1 MLLCDVT
8 HCNRTIDKE
17 NFEILF
23 FFFFF
28 FFFWRSC
35 EVVQPGREL
44 LTFTFDRIFWDTSTT
59 QEQIYDLA
67 ARDSIDDVIEGYN
80 ATIFAY
86 GQTGS
91 GSKRKRKK
99 KKKITNFLF
108 SQFFFFFFAQ
118 KECFARGTPVL
129 MFDGSFKPVEK
140 VVAHDFVMG
149 DDGTPRTVLATTSGY
164 EEMARVSR
172 KRSDSALFTCNLS
185 HVLSLRAV
193 DLTDVRVDDTGA
205 FVATYYTR
213 VAAPSPGVVATLRAQ
228 SCAFRTRELA
238 SDWIVKQ
245 LACDRHAVQSGDI
258 VDIAV
263 RDYLKL
269 GASLRRR
276 LLGFAAPM
284 LSFANAHDIAMLPVD
299 PYQFGASL
307 AMLSADGVIPHA
319 YKTATPAARLQL
331 LAGIVDADKHRNK
344 SKHAR
349 GHEIG
354 VHSERM
360 LDDVS
365 FVARSLG
372 FKVARCGSRAGEL
385 ARIRVSGSGID
396 TLPLRVAR
404 AVHVDD
410 APSSGAFEIEVTRLP
425 LDRYFGF
432 SVDGNARF
440 VVGEQFVVTHNSHT
454 MFGPDIKEKSKW
466 GIIPRACAH
475 IFSFIEEDQEG
486 VEFTIKCSFLEIYLE
501 TVRDLLDP
509 RHKEALKV
517 RETPQ
522 KGVWVEGLSEHY
534 VSSESDVYELLMLG
548 EKSRATSSTNMNAVS
563 SRSHSLFILTLTQ
576 KLPDGSTKTGR
587 LNLADLAGSEKVGK
601 CFARGTPV
609 LLASGQFRAVEK
621 VRAGDAVVGDDGRSR
636 VVTSTTSG
644 FERMVQISTT
654 SGAPAFVCNLSHILS
669 LKLVGLPAC
678 APDDA
683 RIVSVVVAQLDDEH
697 VARAFDR
704 RSIEFA
710 TAAEALV
717 VLAALGGDVQA
728 SQFGDCREA
737 QDAAMKQA
745 IDSLVGSVGD
755 VADAIKRKVA
765 EHDAAASKKQKSDVD
780 VSVVVAES
788 SGDGALLAASDCKRV
803 LDALRARLA
812 LSECEQVLL
821 QDAPVDVSVED
832 FLDAR
837 RVSVELRAMCV
848 LFHSGEMH
856 FAPQA
861 APPVDAWQFGR
872 ALGELDAPLPAVYKC
887 GTVATRLQLL
897 AGIWDANGTLVDA
910 RAVLTVADAALRSD
924 VEFVARSLGFGVERV
939 GACALAL
946 SGDLSRLPAASPPHK
961 WPIAPASALHARFT
975 IQLVNERADGGWQVL
990 VDDVVAALGA
1000 TCSLADIEP
1009 PHYADGRYYGFT
1021 LAGVNRRFVVGEQC
1035 FVTHNTEAKGMRL
1048 DEAKKINQSL
1058 SALGLCINKLS
1069 VGGASHVPYRD
1080 SKLTHVL
1087 RESLGGNSKTTLLI
1101 ACSPHRFN
1109 VEETVST
1116 LKFGQRA
1123 KMIKNAVKLNRQRS
1137 VAELEAIVEQLTS
1150 ELDTL
1155 RAYVTLLEQA
1165 VTAANPG
1172 IDLAA
1177 LRRDAGTLAAANAR
1191 ANANAAANARKPG
1204 SAATGPVA
1212 APAAA
1217 ATSLAL
1223 PAATALGG
1231 GESPSPRDGESAGAA
1246 EASVAFS
1253 EIDSLLKASTLGGG
1267 IDGAAMRVKID
1278 ALRERM
1284 QLRIDDLSEDL
1295 TTAREERDGAKEEL
1309 AQANENAELAQL
1321 RAQKAEEALEAA
1333 SERADGDVKRLTYE
1347 LRQATLAK
1355 EEAIAHRDNLARHNG
1370 ELESALA
1377 KANADATATDDAR
1390 EAAIAERTQAVRSAQ
1405 AAQAA
1410 QTRAEARVA
1419 ELTERA
1425 ERAELAAANVTTSRD
1440 ELQRRAD
1447 AATQEAIVRTEEATT
1462 ARQEANAFAGDLERA
1477 KAALAVAERRLST
1490 EIERVAELTS
1500 RVEQLSTS
1508 SAESSN
1514 AGQQYAQTLQV
1525 KLDAARAEL
1534 TAAATAAADAELR
1547 AGEQTRAAQAAE
1559 RAAAES
1565 QQRLDELK
1573 KQLAAADAARTAADA
1588 AAKSAAAREHSERSR
1603 ADTAAGTTNA
1613 QIVALEKEV
1622 DALRREHTTQH
1633 TAVKAAAEESA
1644 KLRRALADASAHA
1657 AAQTKAMA
1665 ARDARLTEV
1674 DAARS
1679 DAVSKAES
1687 LRCQLD
1693 ESLIAYMQME
1703 KRYKDQLSLLQD
1715 ADRIAKKTGGGH
1727 IARPVQAGAAGA
1739 AMSPFRLF
1747 GGPAKPVLPALSALS
1762 NPDKAGYLTKQGG
1775 FVRSWKKRWFV
1786 LKGDSM
1792 YYFAGPQSEEPLGS
1806 IALEGSFLQAADEHT
1821 RKKFSFGIF
1830 HPARRTFFLVADT
1843 KQEMQEWVDMVQAKI
1858 DILDEMFESDG
1869 GDADD
1874 AD

>member
-1 MLLCDVT
+1 
-8 HCNRTIDKE
+8 
-17 NFEILF
+17 
-23 FFFFF
+23 
-28 FFFWRSC
+28 
-35 EVVQPGREL
+35 
-44 LTFTFDRIFWDTSTT
+44 
-59 QEQIYDLA
+59 
-67 ARDSIDDVIEGYN
+67 
-80 ATIFAY
+80 
-86 GQTGS
+86 
-91 GSKRKRKK
+91 
-99 KKKITNFLF
+99 
-108 SQFFFFFFAQ
+108 
-118 KECFARGTPVL
+118 
-129 MFDGSFKPVEK
+129 MFDGQFKPIESIGVNE
-140 VVAHDFVMG
+140 FVMG
-149 DDGTPRTVLATTSGY
+149 DDGTRRTVLATTSGR
-164 EEMARVSR
+164 EEMASVER
-172 KRSDSALFTCNLS
+172 KRGADKSARHLFTCNLS
-185 HVLSLRAV
+185 HVLSLRASEQLSSV
-193 DLTDVRVDDTGA
+193 RATDDKRS
-205 FVATYYTR
+205 FLATYYTR
-213 VAAPSPGVVATLRAQ
+213 VAGSSPGVVASLCAQ
-228 SCAFRTRELA
+228 TCAFSTRQLA
-238 SDWIVKQ
+238 VAYIAKQ
-245 LACDRHAVQSGDI
+245 LVCDPCAVKPGDV

-263 RDYLKL
+263 RDYLAL
-269 GASLRRR
+269 DADVRRR
-276 LLGFAAPM
+276 LQGFAAPAVDFDSS
-284 LSFANAHDIAMLPVD
+284 LDGEQLPVD
-299 PYQFGASL
+299 PYEFGASL
-307 AMLSADGVIPHA
+307 RGAIPHV
-319 YKTATPAARLQL
+319 YKTASRAARLQL
-331 LAGIVDADKHRNK
+331 LAALVDNTNS
-344 SKHAR
+344 SKRAR
-349 GHEIG
+349 SFHEIS
-354 VHSERM
+354 VLSARM
-360 LDDVS
+360 LDDVA

-372 FKVARCGSRAGEL
+372 FIVTRRSSTRV
-385 ARIRVSGSGID
+385 RVSGRNID
-396 TLPLRVAR
+396 AVPVRVACVAR
-404 AVHVDD
+404 ATDD
-410 APSSGAFEIEVTRLP
+410 DSGDAFDINVTRLP
-425 LDRYFGF
+425 VDDYFGF
-432 SVDGNARF
+432 SLDGNARF

-475 IFSFIEEDQEG
+475 IFSFIEEDPEG

-609 LLASGQFRAVEK
+609 MLANGRYCPIEK
-621 VRAGDAVVGDDGRSR
+621 VQAGDALMGDDGRSR
-636 VVTSTTSG
+636 IVTSTTCG
-644 FERMVQISTT
+644 FERMVQISTA
-654 SGAPAFVCNLSHILS
+654 SGTPAFVCNLSHILS
-669 LKLVGLPAC
+669 LKLVGLPAR
-678 APDDA
+678 ANA
-683 RIVSVVVAQLDDEH
+683 AVTLAVAQLDDEH
-697 VARAFDR
+697 VARKLEQR
-704 RSIEFA
+704 TVEFA
-710 TAAEALV
+710 SAHEALV
-717 VLAALGGDVQA
+717 VLAALGCAVHASEFGETRDAQAAAVQSA
-728 SQFGDCREA
+728 LER
-737 QDAAMKQA
+737 
-745 IDSLVGSVGD
+745 L
-755 VADAIKRKVA
+755 DAIVR
-765 EHDAAASKKQKSDVD
+765 KKQK
-780 VSVVVAES
+780 AN
-788 SGDGALLAASDCKRV
+788 DGAALLAESEKERV
-803 LDALRARLA
+803 LHALRVRLGVA
-812 LSECEQVLL
+812 DDAAHIVLGC
-821 QDAPVDVSVED
+821 DAPLDISVED
-832 FLDAR
+832 FLDPQ
-837 RVSVELRAMCV
+837 RVSAPMRALCV
-848 LFHSGEMH
+848 LYRSGEMQ
-856 FAPQA
+856 FASQVA
-861 APPVDAWQFGR
+861 TPPVDAWQFGR
-872 ALGELDAPLPAVYKC
+872 ALGAFDALPAVYKY
-887 GTVATRLQLL
+887 GSVETRLQLL
-897 AGIWDANGTLVDA
+897 AGIVDA
-910 RAVLTVADAALRSD
+910 SGGVALAVGAGALRAD
-924 VEFVARSLGFGVERV
+924 IEFVARSLGFGVELS
-939 GACALAL
+939 GDALVL
-946 SGDLSRLPAASPPHK
+946 QGDLSRVSKLPRDAA
-961 WPIAPASALHARFT
+961 AAAAALHSRFT
-975 IQLVNERADGGWQVL
+975 IQLVNERVDDGGWQV
-990 VDDVVAALGA
+990 VMDDVVAALGA
-1000 TCSLADIEP
+1000 TATLDEISPA
-1009 PHYADGRYYGFT
+1009 HHGDGRYYGFT
-1021 LAGVNRRFVVGEQC
+1021 LAGANRRFVVGEQC
-1035 FVTHNTEAKGMRL
+1035 FVAHNTEAKGMRL

-1080 SKLTHVL
+1080 SKLTHIL

-1177 LRRDAGTLAAANAR
+1177 LRRDAGALAAANAR
-1191 ANANAAANARKPG
+1191 ANASAAANARKPG
-1204 SAATGPVA
+1204 SAAGVA
-1212 APAAA
+1212 SAPPTAAA
-1217 ATSLAL
+1217 AASTSLAL
-1223 PAATALGG
+1223 PAAAAA
-1231 GESPSPRDGESAGAA
+1231 EPASPRDGESAGTV

-1253 EIDSLLKASTLGGG
+1253 EIDSMLKASTLGGG

-1309 AQANENAELAQL
+1309 AQANERAELAQL

-1377 KANADATATDDAR
+1377 KANADASATDDAR
-1390 EAAIAERTQAVRSAQ
+1390 EAAIAERTQAVRTAQ
-1405 AAQAA
+1405 TAQAA
-1410 QTRAEARVA
+1410 QTRAEARVS

-1425 ERAELAAANVTTSRD
+1425 ERAELASANASAARD

-1447 AATQEAIVRTEEATT
+1447 AATQEAIARTEEATT
-1462 ARQEANAFAGDLERA
+1462 ARQEANTFAGDLERS

-1490 EIERVAELTS
+1490 EIERVAELTA
-1500 RVEQLSTS
+1500 RVEHMSTS

-1514 AGQQYAQTLQV
+1514 AGQQYAQSLQV

-1534 TAAATAAADAELR
+1534 TAAATSAADAELR

-1573 KQLAAADAARTAADA
+1573 KQLAAADAARAAADA
-1588 AAKSAAAREHSERSR
+1588 AAKSATAREQSERSR

-1633 TAVKAAAEESA
+1633 AAVKAAAEESA

-1747 GGPAKPVLPALSALS
+1747 GGPAKPQLPALSALS

-1786 LKGDSM
+1786 LKGDSL
-1792 YYFAGPQSEEPLGS
+1792 YYFASPQSEETLGS

-1830 HPARRTFFLVADT
+1830 HPARRTFFLVADS

-1869 GDADD
+1869 GDGDD
-1874 AD
+1874 AE